1 MISRPALA
9 TPEETTSSNLAFAL
23 RCLPASRRDHAMVF
37 YRFCRAVDDIADD
50 PLRPADN
57 KREALTAWKDALKSK
72 VTLPE
77 ELQHCIRDTGISC
90 DLLLAIVEGCEMDID
105 PQSFANLESLRAYC
119 WKVACAVGLV
129 SLKIFGAHRSESR
142 DYAVSLGYALQFTNI
157 LRDVAEDASM
167 ERIYLPDDLLAHF
180 GVTKSSLLDQSPS
193 GDFPGLLHCFSSL
206 AEHEFRKASGFLTK
220 EDSHALLPAKIMAA
234 IYHKLL
240 LTMKAD
246 GFQVFQ
252 RRYALSK
259 TAKLTL
265 ALRTICGLKFQ
276 RWGTTV

>member
-1 MISRPALA
+1 MIFQPALA

-23 RCLPASRRDHAMVF
+23 RCLPASRRHHAMVF

-50 PLRPADN
+50 STRPAES
-57 KREALTAWKDALKSK
+57 KREALGAWKDALTSK
-72 VTLPE
+72 ANLPV

-105 PQSFANLESLRAYC
+105 PRPFANLEALRAYC
-119 WKVACAVGLV
+119 WKVACAVGLA
-129 SLKIFGAHRSESR
+129 SLGIFGAHRPESR
-142 DYAVSLGYALQFTNI
+142 DYAESLGYALQFTNI

-167 ERIYLPDDLLAHF
+167 GRIYLPEDLLNHF
-180 GVTKSSLLDQSPS
+180 GVTKSSLLNQTPS
-193 GDFPGLLHCFSSL
+193 GDFQGLLHCFASL

-220 EDSHALLPAKIMAA
+220 EDSRALLPAEIMAA

-246 GFQVFQ
+246 GFQVLK
-252 RRYALSK
+252 RRYTLSK
-259 TAKLTL
+259 PAKISL
-265 ALRTICGLKFQ
+265 AMCTIVGLKFR
-276 RWGTTV
+276 RW